1 MLKYSHTRKNASGN
15 GDVPAGVQRVIDLH
29 TADKMDAAVFHDL
42 RAFVRHY
49 KFTTTTY
56 SKAELVVKA
65 ANIIDAGVMPAR
77 LSRTWEQQLA
87 FDGLTHVAVAGLLLR
102 FTTGNLVFH
111 IGLHD

>member
-1 MLKYSHTRKNASGN
+1 MLKYSHTHKDSLGN

-42 RAFVRHY
+42 RAFVSHY
-49 KFTTTTY
+49 KFATIKY

-77 LSRTWEQQLA
+77 LSQTQETEVRAW
-87 FDGLTHVAVAGLLLR
+87 V
-102 FTTGNLVFH
+102 
-111 IGLHD
+111 

>member
-1 MLKYSHTRKNASGN
+1 MLKYSHTHKYFSGD

-77 LSRTWEQQLA
+77 LSQTQETEVRAW
-87 FDGLTHVAVAGLLLR
+87 V
-102 FTTGNLVFH
+102 
-111 IGLHD
+111 